1 MDWEGEVR
9 RLHGDVYSYGILSLE
24 MFIGKRP
31 TDEMF
36 KDGLSLHEL
45 AKMAIP
51 SRVTEIVD
59 PHLLLEERS
68 ANLNNANNSYYERA
82 KIQECLVSIVRI
94 GVACSMESPGERME
108 MIDVVKKLQAL
119 RDMFVG

>member
-1 MDWEGEVR
+1 
-9 RLHGDVYSYGILSLE
+9 

-45 AKMAIP
+45 AKVAIP

-59 PHLLLEERS
+59 PKLLLEERS

-82 KIQECLVSIVRI
+82 KIHECLVSIVRI
-94 GVACSMESPGERME
+94 GVACSIESPGERME